1 MGATKPSTP
10 SCGRSA
16 RASGACASDPRPT
29 GEPAMHD
36 NAYRVRAEH
45 GDVQLGTWVTMIRT
59 PAVLTLLKAA
69 GLDFARV
76 DMEHSPF
83 SMETVA
89 DMATLARAL
98 DFPLVVRPPEGNRE
112 WITRLL
118 DAGVWNLHVPQVDT
132 PEQAAEVAAC
142 SRYAPLGERGMYGF
156 GPHTMYRT
164 LPPGEHMA
172 EANARV
178 HVTAMLESRR
188 AFERLDEIAAAPG
201 IDALTI
207 GPTDLAQNRGVPA
220 LGAAVIKIEPPR
232 GDPYRVRGAGYPPSA
247 YNYPW
252 IVDNRSKRAV
262 AVDLRAEEGRDVL
275 YRLVR
280 TADVFVT
287 NLPFDARGRLRVR
300 WEDLAPLNAR
310 LIYASLTAYGETG
323 PEAGRPGF
331 DSIALWAR
339 TGLMDLVRPSPESPP
354 ARALPG
360 MGDHPTGMSLFGA
373 ILAALYPRERTGR
386 GGMVSTSLMAN
397 GLWWN
402 AIQVQ
407 GILCGARTPTR
418 PAREDAASALA
429 NLYRCRDGRWFLM
442 TITGAEL
449 HWDAFARCI
458 ERADLITDP
467 RFATVTTRRTN
478 VRALVAIL
486 DEVFATKDWAEWRRI
501 LETSGIVFGVLAQ

>member
-1 MGATKPSTP
+1 
-10 SCGRSA
+10 
-16 RASGACASDPRPT
+16 
-29 GEPAMHD
+29 
-36 NAYRVRAEH
+36 V
-45 GDVQLGTWVTMIRT
+45 
-59 PAVLTLLKAA
+59 
-69 GLDFARV
+69 
-76 DMEHSPF
+76 
-83 SMETVA
+83 
-89 DMATLARAL
+89 
-98 DFPLVVRPPEGNRE
+98 
-112 WITRLL
+112 TRLL
-118 DAGVWNLHVPQVDT
+118 DGI
-132 PEQAAEVAAC
+132 
-142 SRYAPLGERGMYGF
+142 
-156 GPHTMYRT
+156 
-164 LPPGEHMA
+164 
-172 EANARV
+172 RV
-178 HVTAMLESRR
+178 
-188 AFERLDEIAAAPG
+188 
-201 IDALTI
+201 IDAANFI
-207 GPTDLAQNRGVPA
+207 AGPVSTTVMADF
-220 LGAAVIKIEPPR
+220 GADVIKIEPPT
-232 GDPYRVRGAGYPPSA
+232 GDVYRVRGVGYPPSP
-247 YNYPW
+247 YNFPW
-252 IVDNRSKRAV
+252 IVDNRSKRSV
-262 AVDLRAEEGRDVL
+262 AIDLRAKDGQAVL
-275 YRLVR
+275 HRLVS

-287 NLPFDARGRLRVR
+287 NLPLDARPRLGVR
-300 WEDLAPLNAR
+300 YEDLAPHNSR

-323 PEAGRPGF
+323 DEAGRPGF
-331 DSIALWAR
+331 DSTALWAR

-373 ILAALYPRERTGR
+373 IMAALYQRERTGR

-467 RFATVTTRRTN
+467 RFATVATRRTN

-501 LETSGIVFGVLAQ
+501 LEASGIVFGVVATLDDILTDEQMVKSGALVPIDDPRAGAALTVSSPIAIEGQEKVPPTLAPAIGQHTVEVLRAAGFAEAEIERLLRAGVIAQEAS

>member
-1 MGATKPSTP
+1 M
-10 SCGRSA
+10 
-16 RASGACASDPRPT
+16 
-29 GEPAMHD
+29 
-36 NAYRVRAEH
+36 
-45 GDVQLGTWVTMIRT
+45 
-59 PAVLTLLKAA
+59 
-69 GLDFARV
+69 
-76 DMEHSPF
+76 
-83 SMETVA
+83 
-89 DMATLARAL
+89 
-98 DFPLVVRPPEGNRE
+98 
-112 WITRLL
+112 TRLL
-118 DAGVWNLHVPQVDT
+118 DGI
-132 PEQAAEVAAC
+132 
-142 SRYAPLGERGMYGF
+142 
-156 GPHTMYRT
+156 
-164 LPPGEHMA
+164 
-172 EANARV
+172 RV
-178 HVTAMLESRR
+178 
-188 AFERLDEIAAAPG
+188 
-201 IDALTI
+201 IDAANFI
-207 GPTDLAQNRGVPA
+207 AGPVSTTVMADF
-220 LGAAVIKIEPPR
+220 GADVIKIEPPT
-232 GDPYRVRGAGYPPSA
+232 GDVYRVRGVGYPPSP
-247 YNYPW
+247 YNFPW
-252 IVDNRSKRAV
+252 IVDNRSKRSV
-262 AVDLRAEEGRDVL
+262 AIDLRGKDGQAVL
-275 YRLVR
+275 HRLVS

-287 NLPFDARGRLRVR
+287 NLPLDARPRLGVR
-300 WEDLAPLNAR
+300 YEDLAPHNSR

-323 PEAGRPGF
+323 EEAGRPGF
-331 DSIALWAR
+331 DSTALWAR

-373 ILAALYPRERTGR
+373 IMAALYQRERTGR

-467 RFATVTTRRTN
+467 RFATVATRRTN

-501 LETSGIVFGVLAQ
+501 LEASGIVFGVVATLDDILTDEQMVKSGALVPIDDPRAGAALTVSSPIAIEGQEKVPPTLAPAIGQHTVEVLRAAGFAEAEIERLLRAGVIAQEAS